1 MTSSMYRPALP
12 AVTAFELV
20 FNWLLSD
27 VVSVLMNGVELKISK
42 IFIYFGNKA
51 FLSFYKFWVLLRR

>member
-1 MTSSMYRPALP
+1 MELVVTTSMYRAALP

-42 IFIYFGNKA
+42 VFI
-51 FLSFYKFWVLLRR
+51 